1 MSIAF
6 TPSGGI
12 DRRSVGL
19 HTDGTPE
26 GEQARIVAEEE
37 RSLGRIQKHLAA
49 RKLTVASA
57 DEGLDYD
64 AEMLSLR
71 DQIQEARLEDV
82 PPLIEEMERLT
93 EVAAR
98 RGKVVEGAV
107 DPLSPYFGRMV
118 LEENDRRREVLIGK
132 ATYLDPRT
140 NVRIVDWRDAPV
152 SRLYY
157 RYEEGDEYEE
167 RFGGREVLGEIITR
181 RSVAIGGGQL
191 RRIGS
196 PQGIFVRN
204 NEGTWRRAGE
214 SARLH
219 GGQGAAMRPEG
230 HHKPST
236 DDHRPGRLGVRV
248 DDGRDEKFLPEI
260 TALIDARQFEL
271 ITRSDAGLVVIQGGA
286 GSGKTTIGLHRLAY
300 LAFQDPKRFRAD
312 KMLVMVFNDAL
323 VRYIGKVL
331 PALGVHGVGVVTFER
346 WAAKLRMQHLRGLPT
361 EYTNDTPGP
370 VTRLK
375 KHPVMLRV
383 IDAHVAKV
391 TERVEAM
398 LRTSLEK
405 IDAREDALAFWR
417 DQEKAPLAMRLHRL
431 RAWASPSGDG
441 ADAELAA
448 LDRGQSVSSTRPA
461 PRSVALRHAIE
472 RTVTAARRDLLD
484 VSSAW
489 AEILTDEPALRAAFG
504 EHAQGVLD
512 DEDMRTALAW
522 CAERCSMV
530 LAELEARREDGEGD
544 RAVDRSSQ
552 RPPAAGEERERSEED
567 RELAIDQDT
576 PRAKLVARRRASDDD
591 GEADDDDDDRS
602 VGIDG
607 AAEVEPPRLDREDDA
622 LLLRIT
628 QRMRGPLIH
637 GRPQK
642 GKPAERL
649 RYEHI
654 LVDEAQ
660 DLSPVE
666 LAVVMGTS
674 SKARSVTLAGDTA
687 QRLHMDNGFEGWPQ
701 LLDAIRPRRP
711 GAPEDTYPALEVEP
725 LKVQYRSTHPI
736 IELAQD
742 VLGPLAMK
750 DGGHAIRGGAP
761 VELFRFAHSGEAVG
775 FLGEALRELMQAE
788 PRASIALVARY
799 PEQADLYFKGLVT
812 SEVPHLRRIAEQDFP
827 FKAGID
833 VTDVR
838 QVKGLEFDYVVLLE
852 ATRASY
858 PVNDES
864 RHLLHI
870 AATRAAHQLWI
881 TSVGEPSEI
890 LPKALVDRAF

>member
-1 MSIAF
+1 VSVDV

-12 DRRSVGL
+12 DRRSL
-19 HTDGTPE
+19 PHFDTSTPE
-26 GEQARIVAEEE
+26 GEQGKIVAEEE
-37 RSLGRIQKHLAA
+37 RALGRVLKHLAA
-49 RKLTVASA
+49 RQLTVVAH
-57 DEGLDYD
+57 DDGIDYD
-64 AEMLSLR
+64 AELLSLR

-98 RGKVVEGAV
+98 RGKTTEGAV

-118 LEENDRRREVLIGK
+118 LEENGRKREVLIGK
-132 ATYLDPRT
+132 ATYLDQRT
-140 NVRIVDWRDAPV
+140 NVRIVDWRDAPI

-167 RFGGREVLGEIITR
+167 NFGGRDVMGDILTR

-196 PQGIFVRN
+196 PQGIFVRTAD
-204 NEGTWRRAGE
+204 GSFRRAGD

-230 HHKPST
+230 HHAPAS
-236 DDHRPGRLGVRV
+236 DHRPGRLGVRI

-323 VRYIGKVL
+323 VRYISRVL
-331 PALGVHGVGVVTFER
+331 PALGVNGVGVVTFER
-346 WAAKLRMQHLRGLPT
+346 WAARLRMQHLRGLPS
-361 EYTNDTPGP
+361 EYHAETPSP

-383 IDAHVAKV
+383 IDAHVART
-391 TERVEAM
+391 TERVDAL
-398 LRTSLEK
+398 LRSSLERVDGR
-405 IDAREDALAFWR
+405 DAALGFWKDNER
-417 DQEKAPLAMRLHRL
+417 APLAVRLHRL
-431 RAWASPSGDG
+431 RAWASPSSDG

-448 LDRGQSVSSTRPA
+448 LDRGQSAPPSRPA
-461 PRSVALRHAIE
+461 PRSVAMRHAID
-472 RTVTAARRDLLD
+472 RTVTEARRDLLD
-484 VSSAW
+484 VASAW
-489 AEILTDEPALRAAFG
+489 AEILTDADALRAAFAG
-504 EHAQGVLD
+504 TNALD

-522 CAERCSMV
+522 CAERCAAVMS
-530 LAELEARREDGEGD
+530 LLEARREESE
-544 RAVDRSSQ
+544 DRSSQ
-552 RPPAAGEERERSEED
+552 RPPAPEERERTDED
-567 RELAIDQDT
+567 RDRAIDEE
-576 PRAKLVARRRASDDD
+576 PSRPKLIARRKASDDD
-591 GEADDDDDDRS
+591 ADDDGDEDDDRS

-607 AAEVEPPRLDREDDA
+607 AVEVEPPRLDREDDA

-628 QRMRGPLIH
+628 QRLRGPLVA
-637 GRPQK
+637 GRAQK
-642 GKPAERL
+642 GRPAERL
-649 RYEHI
+649 RYEHV

-666 LAVVMGTS
+666 LAVVMGATS
-674 SKARSVTLAGDTA
+674 KQRSVTLAGDTA
-687 QRLHMDNGFEGWPQ
+687 QRLHMDNGFEGWPE
-701 LLDAIRPRRP
+701 LLEAIRPRRP
-711 GAPEDTYPALEVEP
+711 GAPNEVLPPINVEP

-742 VLGPLAMK
+742 VLGPLAAK
-750 DGGHAIRGGAP
+750 DTGHAIRGGAP
-761 VELFRFAHSGEAVG
+761 VELFRFQHSGEAVG
-775 FLGEALRELMQAE
+775 LLGEALRELMHAE
-788 PRASIALVARY
+788 PRASIAVIARY

-827 FKAGID
+827 FKPGID

-858 PVNDES
+858 PVTDES

>member
-1 MSIAF
+1 MTIDV
-6 TPSGGI
+6 TPGGGI
-12 DRRSVGL
+12 ERGSVGL
-19 HTDGTPE
+19 EDASPDDA
-26 GEQARIVAEEE
+26 QARIVAEEE

-49 RKLTVASA
+49 RKLVPRN
-57 DEGLDYD
+57 DDDGLDFET
-64 AEMLSLR
+64 EMLSLR

-98 RGKVVEGAV
+98 RGKVIEGAV
-107 DPLSPYFGRMV
+107 DPMSPYFGRMV

-132 ATYLDPRT
+132 ATYLEPRT

-167 RFGGREVLGEIITR
+167 TFGGREVLGEIVTR
-181 RSVAIGGGQL
+181 RSVAIGSGQL

-196 PQGIFVRN
+196 PQGIFVRT
-204 NEGTWRRAGE
+204 NEGSWRRAGE

-230 HHKPST
+230 HHKPVEG
-236 DDHRPGRLGVRV
+236 HRPGRLGVRI

-271 ITRSDAGLVVIQGGA
+271 ITHTDAGLVVIQGGA

-300 LAFQDPKRFRAD
+300 LAFQDPKRFRSD

-323 VRYIGKVL
+323 VRYISRVL

-346 WAAKLRMQHLRGLPT
+346 WAAKLRMQHLRGLPS
-361 EYTNDTPGP
+361 EYHGETPGP

-383 IDAHVAKV
+383 IDAYVGRV
-391 TERVEAM
+391 TERVSA
-398 LRTSLEK
+398 LLATSLDK
-405 IDAREDALAFWR
+405 TDARDEALAFWKDHER
-417 DQEKAPLAMRLHRL
+417 APLAVRLHRL
-431 RAWASPSGDG
+431 RAWSSPTVEATDS
-441 ADAELAA
+441 ELAA
-448 LDRGQSVSSTRPA
+448 LDRGQSVPASRPA
-461 PRSVALRHAIE
+461 PRSVAMRHAIE
-472 RTVTAARRDLLD
+472 RAVSQARRELLD

-489 AEILTDEPALRAAFG
+489 SEILTDEATLRAAF
-504 EHAQGVLD
+504 AKYDPDALD
-512 DEDMRTALAW
+512 EEDMRTALAW
-522 CAERCSMV
+522 CVERCASVM
-530 LAELEARREDGEGD
+530 AELESRRDDGDD
-544 RAVDRSSQ
+544 RDRNSQ
-552 RPPAAGEERERSEED
+552 RPPPVAPEDRERSDDDRALPIED
-567 RELAIDQDT
+567 EA
-576 PRAKLVARRRASDDD
+576 PRAKLIARRRASDDD
-591 GEADDDDDDRS
+591 DDTGEDDDDRNI
-602 VGIDG
+602 GIDG

-628 QRMRGPLIH
+628 QRLRGPLIQ
-637 GRPQK
+637 GKAQKSRPV
-642 GKPAERL
+642 ERL

-701 LLDAIRPRRP
+701 LLEAIRPRRP
-711 GAPEDTYPALEVEP
+711 GGPDDAFPPINLEP
-725 LKVQYRSTHPI
+725 LKVQYRSTHEI
-736 IELAQD
+736 IELAND
-742 VLGPLAMK
+742 VLGPLANK
-750 DGGHAIRGGAP
+750 DSGNAIRGGAP
-761 VELFRFAHSGEAVG
+761 VELFRFQHSGEAVG
-775 FLGEALRELMQAE
+775 FLGEALRELMQSE
-788 PRASIALVARY
+788 PRASIAVISRY
-799 PEQADLYFKGLVT
+799 PEQADLYWKGLVT

-827 FKAGID
+827 FKPGID

-852 ATRASY
+852 VTRQSY

-881 TSVGEPSEI
+881 TSVGEPSEL
-890 LPKALVDRAF
+890 LPRALVDRAF

>member
-1 MSIAF
+1 
-6 TPSGGI
+6 
-12 DRRSVGL
+12 
-19 HTDGTPE
+19 
-26 GEQARIVAEEE
+26 
-37 RSLGRIQKHLAA
+37 
-49 RKLTVASA
+49 
-57 DEGLDYD
+57 
-64 AEMLSLR
+64 
-71 DQIQEARLEDV
+71 
-82 PPLIEEMERLT
+82 
-93 EVAAR
+93 
-98 RGKVVEGAV
+98 
-107 DPLSPYFGRMV
+107 MV

-167 RFGGREVLGEIITR
+167 RFGGREVLGEIVTR
-181 RSVAIGGGQL
+181 RSVAIGSGQL

-230 HHKPST
+230 HHKQPAPQ
-236 DDHRPGRLGVRV
+236 DHRPGRLGVRV

-260 TALIDARQFEL
+260 TALIDPRQFEL
-271 ITRSDAGLVVIQGGA
+271 ITRGDAGLVVIQGGA

-346 WAAKLRMQHLRGLPT
+346 WAARLRMQHLRGLPGDYHG
-361 EYTNDTPGP
+361 ETPSA

-375 KHPVMLRV
+375 KHPVMLRI

-391 TERVEAM
+391 TKRVEA
-398 LRTSLEK
+398 LLASALEK
-405 IDAREDALAFWR
+405 ISGSSEALAFWK
-417 DQEKAPLAMRLHRL
+417 DHEKAPLAVRLHRL

-448 LDRGQSVSSTRPA
+448 LDRGLKTAGQSMPPSRPA
-461 PRSVALRHAIE
+461 PRSVAMRHAIE
-472 RTVTAARRDLLD
+472 RTVTEARRELLD

-489 AEILTDEPALRAAFG
+489 AEILTDEAMLRQAFA
-504 EHAQGVLD
+504 EHAADALD
-512 DEDMRTALAW
+512 EEDMRTALAW
-522 CAERCSMV
+522 CRERCGAVM
-530 LAELEARREDGEGD
+530 AELEARREDTDGE
-544 RAVDRSSQ
+544 RTST
-552 RPPAAGEERERSEED
+552 RPPASSEDRGERERTEEE
-567 RELAIDQDT
+567 RELAIDAES
-576 PRAKLVARRRASDDD
+576 PRGKLVARRRASDDD
-591 GEADDDDDDRS
+591 TDDDHDDDDDRN

-607 AAEVEPPRLDREDDA
+607 AVEVEPPRLDREDDA

-628 QRMRGPLIH
+628 QRLRGPLMAS
-637 GRPQK
+637 RPQK
-642 GKPAERL
+642 GKPVERL

-674 SKARSVTLAGDTA
+674 SKQRSVTLAGDTA
-687 QRLHMDNGFEGWPQ
+687 QRLHMDNGFEGWKE
-701 LLDAIRPRRP
+701 LLEAIRPRRP
-711 GAPEDTYPALEVEP
+711 GAPDDLFPALEVEP

-742 VLGPLAMK
+742 VLGPLAKK
-750 DGGHAIRGGAP
+750 DSGHAIRGGAP

-788 PRASIALVARY
+788 PRASIAVIARY
-799 PEQADLYFKGLVT
+799 AEQADLYFKGLVT

-838 QVKGLEFDYVVLLE
+838 QVKGLEFDYVVLIE

-890 LPKALVDRAF
+890 LPRALIDRAF

>member
-1 MSIAF
+1 MTMEP
-6 TPSGGI
+6 TPASGT
-12 DRRSVGL
+12 DRRAIYGHDAPTGS
-19 HTDGTPE
+19 PE
-26 GEQARIVAEEE
+26 AEQARIVGEEE
-37 RSLGRIQKHLAA
+37 RTLGRIQKHLAA
-49 RKLTVASA
+49 RKLEVKPA
-57 DEGLDYD
+57 DDGIDYD
-64 AEMLSLR
+64 AELLSLR

-98 RGKVVEGAV
+98 RGKVIEGAI
-107 DPLSPYFGRMV
+107 DALSPYFGRMV

-167 RFGGREVLGEIITR
+167 SFGGRDVQGEIVTR

-196 PQGIFVRN
+196 PQGIFVRS
-204 NEGTWRRAGE
+204 GDHGWRRAGE

-230 HHKPST
+230 HHAPGKSGGGT
-236 DDHRPGRLGVRV
+236 EGHRPGRLGVRI

-300 LAFQDPKRFRAD
+300 LAFQDPKRFRSD
-312 KMLVMVFNDAL
+312 RMLVMVFNDAL
-323 VRYIGKVL
+323 VRYISRVL

-361 EYTNDTPGP
+361 EYHEETPQP

-383 IDAHVAKV
+383 IDEHVARV
-391 TERVEAM
+391 TEVVDRK
-398 LRTSLEK
+398 LRAALEK
-405 IDAREDALAFWR
+405 VDGRDQALAFWKEN
-417 DQEKAPLAMRLHRL
+417 EKAALAVRLHRL
-431 RAWASPSGDG
+431 RAWASPNEVH
-441 ADAELAA
+441 DAELAA
-448 LDRGQSVSSTRPA
+448 LDKGMEAPSRPA
-461 PRSVALRHAIE
+461 PKSVALRHAIE
-472 RTVTAARRDLLD
+472 RTVTEVRREHLD
-484 VSSAW
+484 VSAAW
-489 AEILTDEPALRAAFG
+489 AEMLTDETRLREAFAK
-504 EHAQGVLD
+504 HAPDALD
-512 DEDMRTALAW
+512 DEDMRTALHW
-522 CAERCSMV
+522 CVDKCGAVM
-530 LAELEARREDGEGD
+530 AELEARRDDGDE
-544 RAVDRSSQ
+544 RKSIA
-552 RPPAAGEERERSEED
+552 PPAGEKERSDED
-567 RELAIDQDT
+567 RELAIDQEQ
-576 PRAKLVARRRASDDD
+576 AKPKLIARRRSTEESDDD
-591 GEADDDDDDRS
+591 AGDDDDDRN

-607 AAEVEPPRLDREDDA
+607 AVEVEPPRLDREDDA

-628 QRMRGPLIH
+628 QRLRGPLIKGGGGK
-637 GRPQK
+637 GR
-642 GKPAERL
+642 PAERL

-674 SKARSVTLAGDTA
+674 SKQRSVTLAGDTA
-687 QRLHMDNGFEGWPQ
+687 QRLHMDNGFESWTQ
-701 LLDAIRPRRP
+701 LLEAIRPRRP
-711 GAPEDTYPALEVEP
+711 GAPDDAFPPIQVEP

-736 IELAQD
+736 IELAQE
-742 VLGPLAMK
+742 VLGPLA
-750 DGGHAIRGGAP
+750 DPGAGHAIRDGAP
-761 VELFRFAHSGEAVG
+761 VELFRFAHSGEAVA
-775 FLGEALRELMQAE
+775 FLGESLRELMQAE
-788 PRASIALVARY
+788 PRASIALISRY
-799 PEQADLYFKGLVT
+799 PEQADLYFRGLVT
-812 SEVPHLRRIAEQDFP
+812 AEVPHMRRISEQDFP
-827 FKAGID
+827 FKPGID

-852 ATRASY
+852 VSKASY
-858 PVNDES
+858 PIHDES

-870 AATRAAHQLWI
+870 AATRAAHQLWVV
-881 TSVGEPSEI
+881 SVGEPSEL
-890 LPKALVDRAF
+890 LPRALVDRAY